1 MFSNNNTYLHLN
13 VLSSFALNCHTRT
26 GFTINRLGI
35 FKSSINSLIKP
46 MRSWPNFGIFILHH
60 KVFFVCL
67 FSELQEIF
75 DAEHST
81 NTLLTWALRGVGWVL
96 MFIGFQMM
104 TSILTLLS
112 K

>member
-13 VLSSFALNCHTRT
+13 VISSFGLNCHTSS
-26 GFTINRLGI
+26 GFKNRPGN

-46 MRSWPNFGIFILHH
+46 MRSWPNFGIFILHL
-60 KVFFVCL
+60 KFFFVCL

-75 DAEHST
+75 DAEHSA